1 MGRLV
6 ADRLGFRYVDDDIVA
21 WAAAKGGISPGE
33 VADEE
38 QRKSLVARLLEAMAA
53 GGGSEM
59 AGGLSHWRAGDELSS
74 DDIRALIGEAVEQ
87 TAARGNVVIVA
98 HAASYAATPGWDA
111 LRVLVTASPDTRA
124 ARIGAAEGLDPTQAT
139 RAVKD
144 ADASR
149 RDYLKRFH
157 NVAEEL
163 PTHYDLV
170 LNTDVLSVE
179 RAADLVSRTASSM

>member
-1 MGRLV
+1 VGRLV
-6 ADRLGFRYVDDDIVA
+6 ADRLGFTYVDDDIVA
-21 WAAAKGGISPGE
+21 RAAAKGGIAPGE

-38 QRKSLVARLLEAMAA
+38 GRKSLVSRLLEAMASSGSPEL
-53 GGGSEM
+53 GGYP
-59 AGGLSHWRAGDELSS
+59 RRGDELGS

-98 HAASYAATPGWDA
+98 HAASHAATPAWEA
-111 LRVLVTASPDTRA
+111 LRVLVTASPGGRA
-124 ARIGAAEGLDPTQAT
+124 ARIGAAEGLDPSQSA

-149 RDYLKRFH
+149 RDYLKRFYD
-157 NVAEEL
+157 VAEEL

-170 LNTDVLSVE
+170 VNTDLLSIE
-179 RAADLVSRTASSM
+179 QAADLVSHAASTR